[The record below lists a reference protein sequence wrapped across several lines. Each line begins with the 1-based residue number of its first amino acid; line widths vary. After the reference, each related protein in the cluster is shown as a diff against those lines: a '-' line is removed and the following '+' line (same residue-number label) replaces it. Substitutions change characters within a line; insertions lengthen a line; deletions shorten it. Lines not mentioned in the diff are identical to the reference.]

1 MLRDKIFIGGKKI
14 MDREKER
21 KMLHRRLKE
30 VVDKFDALK
39 NSGMDEEIL
48 KIYLKFKTKL
58 SMSNIEKVL
67 KTMDEFYNKLIK
79 LELIEGLEK

>member
-1 MLRDKIFIGGKKI
+1 
-14 MDREKER
+14 MDRERER
-21 KMLHRRLKE
+21 KLLHRRLKQ

-39 NSGMDEEIL
+39 KSGMDEEIL
-48 KIYLKFKTKL
+48 KIYLKHKTKL
-58 SMSNIEKVL
+58 SMNNIEKVL